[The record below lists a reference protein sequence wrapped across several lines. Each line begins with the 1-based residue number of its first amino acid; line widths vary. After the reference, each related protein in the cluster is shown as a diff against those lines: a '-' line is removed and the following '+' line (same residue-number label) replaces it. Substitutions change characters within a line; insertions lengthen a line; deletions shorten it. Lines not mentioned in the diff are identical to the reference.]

1 MMKSSLGNTKE
12 AHLGVSDDF
21 EQQEDV
27 KLYSQLPDYD
37 DFQGYDLGVGGVLS
51 RIAHKI
57 YAGFH
62 KPSWRTLKHHWFMA
76 KIQKKLF
83 RELNDVAENDKRT
96 IPGRK
101 GCLAW

>member
-1 MMKSSLGNTKE
+1 MSRASLKGGNE
-12 AHLGVSDDF
+12 ARVVSANDSK
-21 EQQEDV
+21 QREDL
-27 KLYSQLPDYD
+27 KMYSQLPDYD